1 MKDKGFA
8 LILKAIDVS
17 MDLRKL
23 LTAVAGFAATLAVVA
38 LLMFLG
44 MRTGTGGAI
53 VFGLLALVA
62 AWIGFSL
69 VYGTIT
75 RMSYLHLTTG
85 DPGTW
90 QDAFGYA
97 TSHLASL
104 MFTGLVLALAAV
116 GLFIAEIIV
125 MLLGRIPYLGE
136 LLASLAFLPL
146 TIVNA
151 FALLVLIVGSWLI
164 FPVIVAEDKGVG
176 GTINR
181 VIGLVRKSP
190 GQIVA
195 YIAIAL
201 ILVAFASWIIF
212 AIGYGGVAITTSTTL
227 IGGGSRLSR
236 VFSGFFGMP
245 MEYSMYG
252 WGPQLRYTSVPFT
265 MSLAQLIY
273 AISMAGFFGL
283 LASFPAVFILSAATA
298 TYINVA
304 EGESASPEQAA
315 PASPVPPAPA
325 AEASERRCAN
335 CGASL
340 EPGQQ
345 FCSECGAPAL

>member
-1 MKDKGFA
+1 MKDKGFG

-17 MDLRKL
+17 MGLRKL
-23 LTAVAGFAATLAVVA
+23 LTAVVGFAATLAVLA

-44 MRTGTGGAI
+44 TRTGTGGAI
-53 VFGLLALVA
+53 FFGLLALIA

-104 MFTGLVLALAAV
+104 MFTGLVLALAAL
-116 GLFIAEIIV
+116 GLFIAEIVV

-146 TIVNA
+146 TIINA
-151 FALLVLIVGSWLI
+151 FALLVLIVGGWLI
-164 FPVIVAEDKGVG
+164 FPVIVAEGKGVG
-176 GTINR
+176 GTISR
-181 VIGLVRKSP
+181 VVSLVRKSP

-201 ILVAFASWIIF
+201 ILVAFATSIIF
-212 AIGYGGVAITTSTTL
+212 AIGYGGVAITTSTSL
-227 IGGGSRLSR
+227 IGGGSRLAR
-236 VFSGFFGMP
+236 VFSGFFGLP
-245 MEYSMYG
+245 MNYSIYG
-252 WGPQLRYTSVPFT
+252 LGTRLGYYSVPFT

-273 AISMAGFFGL
+273 AISLAGFFGL
-283 LASFPAVFILSAATA
+283 LASFPAVFMLSAATA

-304 EGESASPEQAA
+304 EGEAESPDQAA
-315 PASPVPPAPA
+315 PASPAPPPPG
-325 AEASERRCAN
+325 AETSGKRCAN
-335 CGASL
+335 CGAVA

-345 FCSECGAPAL
+345 FCSECGAPL

>member
-8 LILKAIDVS
+8 LILKAIDIS

-23 LTAVAGFAATLAVVA
+23 LTAVAGFAATLAVLA

-44 MRTGTGGAI
+44 TRTGSGGAI
-53 VFGLLALVA
+53 FFGLLAVVA

-90 QDAFGYA
+90 QDALGYA
-97 TSHLASL
+97 TSHLVSL
-104 MFTGLVLALAAV
+104 MFTGLVLVLAMV
-116 GLFIAEIIV
+116 GVFIAEIIV

-146 TIVNA
+146 TVINA
-151 FALLVLIVGSWLI
+151 FVLLVLIVGAWLI

-176 GTINR
+176 GTISR
-181 VIGLVRKSP
+181 VVQLVRKSP

-212 AIGYGGVAITTSTTL
+212 AIGYGGAAMTTSTTL
-227 IGGGSRLSR
+227 IGGGNRLSR

-245 MEYSMYG
+245 MDYSMHR
-252 WGPQLRYTSVPFT
+252 WGTQLGYTSVPFT

-283 LASFPAVFILSAATA
+283 LASFPAVFMLSAATA

-304 EGESASPEQAA
+304 EEQSATPEQAA
-315 PASPVPPAPA
+315 PATPPAPD
-325 AEASERRCAN
+325 AEPSERRCAN

-340 EPGQQ
+340 EPGQK
-345 FCSECGAPAL
+345 FCPECGAPV